1 MAISCDPNDLAAAMA
16 CYQCMD
22 PGRKLDALI
31 VLLQDLAETTY
42 TVDELLELGK
52 DNAALSEGNKWEVV
66 TALLCQVA
74 NAGSTPASDCENIEG
89 AGDPT

>member
-1 MAISCDPNDLAAAMA
+1 MAISCAPDDLAAAMA

-22 PGRKLDALI
+22 PGRKMDALI
-31 VLLQDLAETTY
+31 VILQVIAGTTY

-66 TALLCQVA
+66 TALLCRIAQ
-74 NAGSTPASDCENIEG
+74 NSE
-89 AGDPT
+89 

>member
-1 MAISCDPNDLAAAMA
+1 MAISCAPDDLAAAMA

-22 PGRKLDALI
+22 PGRKMDALI
-31 VLLQDLAETTY
+31 VILQVIAGTTY

-66 TALLCQVA
+66 TALLCRIAQ
-74 NAGSTPASDCENIEG
+74 NTE
-89 AGDPT
+89 